1 MERFTDWMDDEKT
14 EVSIVNYKMRDA
26 MLQLAAYEDT
36 GLTPEE
42 IMDSQLLTGWIPVTE
57 RLPETSGIMLEDEK
71 ILIILA
77 DGTRTISFYINT
89 AQGGKIFFDGW
100 DTYHPI
106 AWMPLPEPYKPPVM
120 QETEERAGE
129 YADAPTLL
137 PAT

>member
-1 MERFTDWMDDEKT
+1 MERFTDWIDDAKT
-14 EVSIVNYKMRDA
+14 EVSIVNYKMQAA
-26 MLQLAAYEDT
+26 MLRLAAYEDT